1 MREIDASTIASVN
14 ITLQLN
20 DYHPIIGL
28 VLFSLVFIQ
37 AAGGLLAHFV
47 HAKTKSSNAFGYAHR
62 WLGRA
67 IITLG
72 IINGGLGL
80 LLSGDGTRGQY
91 IAYGVVAA
99 IIWVAF
105 VANAIMFE
113 LRGSKNSK
121 IENGQSVS
129 RDKAQTDDE
138 NKVNER

>member
-1 MREIDASTIASVN
+1 M
-14 ITLQLN
+14 LQLN

-37 AAGGLLAHFV
+37 AAGGFLAHFV
-47 HAKTKSSNAFGYAHR
+47 YTKTKSSNVFGHAHR

-80 LLSGDGTRGQY
+80 LLSEDGTRGQY

-99 IIWVAF
+99 VVWVAF

-113 LRGSKNSK
+113 LQGSKNSK
-121 IENGQSVS
+121 GEDGQSVN
-129 RDKAQTDDE
+129 RDKTQTDE
-138 NKVNER
+138 EHEINER

>member
-1 MREIDASTIASVN
+1 M
-14 ITLQLN
+14 LQLN

-37 AAGGLLAHFV
+37 AAGGFLAHFV
-47 HAKTKSSNAFGYAHR
+47 YTKTKSSNVFGHAHR

-99 IIWVAF
+99 FVWVAF
-105 VANAIMFE
+105 VVNAVIFE
-113 LRGSKNSK
+113 LQGSKNSK
-121 IENGQSVS
+121 IGDGQFVT
-129 RDKAQTDDE
+129 REKAQKDE
-138 NKVNER
+138 EHKINER

>member
-1 MREIDASTIASVN
+1 MREIDASTTASAN
-14 ITLQLN
+14 TMLQLN

-37 AAGGLLAHFV
+37 AAGGLLAHFAY
-47 HAKTKSSNAFGYAHR
+47 AKTKSSNVFGYAHR

-99 IIWVAF
+99 VIWVAF
-105 VANAIMFE
+105 VANATMFE
-113 LRGSKNSK
+113 LRGSKHLK